1 MIRRLAPLIVF
12 AILACILLWPVL
24 FGGRVLLPGGM
35 LHKMSPWNA
44 SASKA
49 TEAHWNA
56 LTWDSIAYFY
66 PSRALLGQA
75 IRSGEIPLWNP
86 YHMCGMPF
94 LANYQSAALYPPNLL
109 FAVLPTDRAFGL
121 LAFLH
126 LLAAGSFTYVFV
138 RGLGV
143 GKIGA
148 TFGGTAFM
156 LSAFAITW
164 LELPVFLSTAVWL
177 PLALH
182 FSRVALETRSARY
195 TGPAAIAVALTLVG
209 GHPQIAF
216 YCLLAVG
223 LYWVYLTIVGWPKT
237 SIPRSLVFMCLT
249 FAIGLALAA
258 AQLLPSA
265 ELSALSHRGGST
277 PTEEGYIA
285 YSALAMPW
293 RCLALLF
300 VPCLF
305 GTPAAGVFSQFAE
318 YCGYIGILPLLLI
331 PVAFGLRGQPQRYSW
346 FFGILGVL
354 ALMMAL
360 GTGVNRAFYFAIPGF
375 SHSGSPARAL
385 FLFMFSAA
393 ILGAIGLDR
402 IVGHSQDE
410 KRGGS
415 AWLLMCTAIVVLL
428 SAIGLA
434 EGALVMSWA
443 DVTATQM
450 LRSLPEILPF
460 IALLAIGFLIL
471 LLTAMGKLSR
481 DMGGALAI
489 CVVAADL
496 LAFGMWYNPTCKRS
510 EVYPKTA
517 TTSFLQSKSGSA
529 RIMPLNGD
537 WSLSRFPTAI
547 LPPNS
552 AMAYRLFDVQG
563 YDAFYPVR
571 YKALLDAAGG
581 RDSCPPENGNMVFA
595 RNPASPVY
603 DLLGVRW
610 IISLSPMQGAQKTAE
625 GCFVAGN
632 EGVFPRVFLTHMVEY
647 ADQKEMLQRIVEGDQ
662 LLRKVALIDAND
674 GGYLD
679 PWQTEHRSS
688 AAVVSADR
696 AEIVKYTCNT
706 VTVKVEASRAGI
718 LVLTDQ
724 FYPGWEATVDGKRAN
739 VGRVDYAFRGVAVQA
754 GKHTVKF
761 MYAPESFYRGLRF
774 TKMALVLLACFAV
787 YSFARSFE
795 RRRTRT

>member
-1 MIRRLAPLIVF
+1 MIRRLSPLIVF

-35 LHKMSPWNA
+35 LQKMSPWNA
-44 SASKA
+44 SASKVG
-49 TEAHWNA
+49 EAHWNA

-66 PSRALLGQA
+66 PSRALLGRA
-75 IRSGEIPLWNP
+75 VRSGELPLWNP
-86 YHMCGMPF
+86 YQMCGMPF
-94 LANYQSAALYPPNLL
+94 LADYQSAVLYPPNLL
-109 FAVLPTDRAFGL
+109 FAVAPTDRAFGL

-126 LLAAGSFTYVFV
+126 LLAAGSFTFVFL

-182 FSRVALETRSARY
+182 YSRIAHETRAARY
-195 TGPAAIAVALTLVG
+195 TGLAAIAIALSLVG

-216 YCLLAVG
+216 YCLLAVA

-237 SIPRSLVFMCLT
+237 SIPRSLIFMCMT

-258 AQLLPSA
+258 PQLLPSA

-277 PTEEGYIA
+277 ATAEGYAA

-293 RCLALLF
+293 QSLAMLF
-300 VPCLF
+300 APSIF
-305 GTPAAGVFSQFAE
+305 GSGFAQYAE
-318 YCGYIGILPLLLI
+318 YCGYIGILTLLLI
-331 PVAFGLRGQPQRYSW
+331 PIAFGLKSRAQRHSW
-346 FFGILGVL
+346 FFGTLGAL
-354 ALMMAL
+354 ALLMAL
-360 GTGVNRAFYFAIPGF
+360 GTGVNQVFYFAIPGF

-385 FLFMFSAA
+385 FLFMFSAS
-393 ILGAIGLDR
+393 ILGAVGLDR
-402 IVGHSQDE
+402 IVGDSDDE
-410 KRGGS
+410 KRGGMVFT
-415 AWLLMCTAIVVLL
+415 LLCGGIVVLA
-428 SAIGLA
+428 SAVALA
-434 EGALVMSWA
+434 EGGLVSSWA
-443 DVTATQM
+443 DLTATQM
-450 LRSLPEILPF
+450 LRSLLPAILPF
-460 IALLAIGFLIL
+460 IGLLVIGL
-471 LLTAMGKLSR
+471 LVLVLTAMGKLSR
-481 DMGGALAI
+481 DVVGALAI
-489 CVVAADL
+489 CIVAADL

-517 TTSFLQSKSGSA
+517 TTSFLQGKSGSA
-529 RIMPLNGD
+529 RIMPLNDD
-537 WSLSRFPTAI
+537 WSLSGFPNAV

-552 AMAYRLFDVQG
+552 ATAYRLYDVQG

-581 RDSCPPENGNMVFA
+581 RDSCPRENGNMVFA

-610 IISLSPMQGAQKTAE
+610 IVSLTPVQGARKTAD
-625 GCFVAGN
+625 GCFVVMNKKA
-632 EGVFPRVFLTHMVEY
+632 FPRAFLTHMVEY

-662 LLRKVALIDAND
+662 LLQRVALIDAND

-679 PWQTEHRSS
+679 PWQTDQQT
-688 AAVVSADR
+688 ATAIVTADR

-739 VGRVDYAFRGVAVQA
+739 VGRVDYILRGVAVQA

-761 MYAPESFYRGLRF
+761 TYTPDSFYRGLRLM
-774 TKMALVLLACFAV
+774 KMALVLLACFGI

-795 RRRTRT
+795 RRRTRA